1 VRAAGGATSVRGS
14 ARLPLRPVG
23 IPVSRWLLG
32 EHTALLRVAKE
43 FQGPADDAAARLDGD
58 TSHPFHARQY

>member
-1 VRAAGGATSVRGS
+1 
-14 ARLPLRPVG
+14 
-23 IPVSRWLLG
+23 VSRWLLG